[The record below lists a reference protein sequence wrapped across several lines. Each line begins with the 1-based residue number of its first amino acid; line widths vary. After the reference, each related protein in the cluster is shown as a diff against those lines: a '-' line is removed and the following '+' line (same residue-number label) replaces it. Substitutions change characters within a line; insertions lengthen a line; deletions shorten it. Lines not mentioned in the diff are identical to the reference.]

1 MSRDSNPFPR
11 TDPAARDFPPSNLE
25 ALLAQETISPRL
37 DQDPAI
43 TCEMYAQRRPGRPGR
58 G

>member
-1 MSRDSNPFPR
+1 MSRDSSPFPR

-25 ALLAQETISPRL
+25 ALLAQETISPRQ

-43 TCEMYAQRRPGRPGR
+43 PCEIYAQRRPGMAGW